1 MLDRNIVS
9 RSRIPVVGNA
19 LPIPDSVLSITERI
33 LSQASRVNQNTNSD
47 LFSKQMLDN
56 LGIIAPN
63 FPWTPLSLPLRL
75 RNNDISFLD
84 DTSKLCRMMLIMLK
98 TIPVI
103 AVNIQNDDFQNIP
116 LGLYMPRERIILL
129 NSNLIKNNS
138 SAQSLQNIADRAHED
153 PYIFLSVKV
162 LIHELA
168 HAVMD
173 VNNYGLPENFSQ
185 KYRQYTRSKFCEETC
200 VTSISI
206 KFNPEHFYW
215 EITNAPVNFYH
226 IREESFANLITL
238 RVISDS
244 KRQRINGLLPF
255 TKEMISSEPA
265 SYRLALYLPP
275 DNKISGWVRAKIDV
289 EIDKQPAE
297 QWMDAAE
304 GLLNGTLTKAYEC
317 RLFREQ
323 EERLQLPW
331 R

>member
-1 MLDRNIVS
+1 MLDRIIVS

-33 LSQASRVNQNTNSD
+33 LSQASRVNQSMNSD
-47 LFSKQMLDN
+47 LFSEQMLDN

-84 DTSKLCRMMLIMLK
+84 DTSKLCRMMLVMLK

-103 AVNIQNDDFQNIP
+103 AVNIQNDDFQNIH
-116 LGLYMPRERIILL
+116 LGLYKSRERIILL
-129 NSNLIKNNS
+129 NSNLIKINS
-138 SAQSLQNIADRAHED
+138 SVQSLQNIADRAHED
-153 PYIFLSVKV
+153 PFIFLSVKV

-173 VNNYGLPENFSQ
+173 VNNYGLPDNFSL

-206 KFNPEHFYW
+206 NPEHFNW
-215 EITNAPVNFYH
+215 EITKDPVNFYH

-255 TKEMISSEPA
+255 TKEMISSQPA

-275 DNKISGWVRAKIDV
+275 ENKISGWVRAKIDA
-289 EIDKQPAE
+289 EIDKQTAE

-323 EERLQLPW
+323 EERLQVPW

>member
-9 RSRIPVVGNA
+9 RSRIPIVGNA

-33 LSQASRVNQNTNSD
+33 LSQASRANQNTNSD
-47 LFSKQMLDN
+47 LFSEQMLDN

-63 FPWTPLSLPLRL
+63 FPWKPLSLPLQL

-84 DTSKLCRMMLIMLK
+84 DTSKLCKMMLVMLK
-98 TIPVI
+98 IIPII
-103 AVNIQNDDFQNIP
+103 AVNIHNEDYQNIP

-138 SAQSLQNIADRAHED
+138 SVQSLQNIADRAHED
-153 PYIFLSVKV
+153 SYIFLSVKI

-173 VNNYGLPENFSQ
+173 VNNYGLPDNYSQ
-185 KYRQYTRSKFCEETC
+185 KYRQYTRSKFCGETC

-206 KFNPEHFYW
+206 NPEHFYRG
-215 EITNAPVNFYH
+215 ITKAPVNFYH

-255 TKEMISSEPA
+255 TKEMIFSQPA
-265 SYRLALYLPP
+265 SYKLALFLPP
-275 DNKISGWVRAKIDV
+275 ENKISGWVRAKIDV

-297 QWMDAAE
+297 QWIDAAE
-304 GLLNGTLTKAYEC
+304 ALLSDNLTKAYQC

-323 EERLQLPW
+323 EERLQVPW